1 MLIDASPK
9 CELNQAACAR
19 FFHETEPELFNKSE
33 QNHSDKARKTGKLL
47 RHGEKIRQIVQT
59 WREIQAR
66 IKRITRISREEHTS
80 CTSFAHTAPNKK
92 RTWRKSRSVAST
104 SCERASHRRINV
116 PTPARSAYAAVSS
129 KPYRRN
135 QTRG

>member
-1 MLIDASPK
+1 MLHDANEYYMLIGTSPK

-66 IKRITRISREEHTS
+66 IKRITRISREGRAT
-80 CTSFAHTAPNKK
+80 CTSFSHTAPNKK
-92 RTWRKSRSVAST
+92 TDLEKIQVR
-104 SCERASHRRINV
+104 CFN
-116 PTPARSAYAAVSS
+116 
-129 KPYRRN
+129 
-135 QTRG
+135 

>member
-9 CELNQAACAR
+9 CELDQAACALL
-19 FFHETEPELFNKSE
+19 FHETEPELFNKSE

-47 RHGEKIRQIVQT
+47 RHGEKNRQIVQT
-59 WREIQAR
+59 WREIQAH
-66 IKRITRISREEHTS
+66 INHPSREGRTR

-92 RTWRKSRSVAST
+92 RTWRKSRSVALT
-104 SCERASHRRINV
+104 SSKNALSHRTSSHRR
-116 PTPARSAYAAVSS
+116 PRAQRMLQVSS

-135 QTRG
+135 QTHG